1 MPVSASIKS
10 VPSAIMLVL
19 VLSNRLYADFTPIPL
34 TSTSFNYD
42 IVVENT
48 APAPLVGGAYTTASM
63 DSGIGNSGTSWY
75 EQGYNTA
82 SPTTGLPPAGTTF
95 THQNASD
102 HQYAMAPSYTA
113 NNSVMVD
120 STFTSARLTFVS
132 PTSYSR
138 LSFLESGGHNGVAFN
153 YLVHHQDGSSE
164 SGSGSIPDWYN
175 GASPA
180 WTANGRIDV
189 GIFAFSS
196 VNGNN
201 PRAHSLDI
209 SFATVAGF
217 SPIAVTVYNADIVV
231 EASAPKSAVL
241 SGVPTAT
248 MEAGTNNS
256 ANTWY
261 ELAYVTSSPATGLPH
276 PGSTFTNISAP
287 DRRYVMPT
295 SYTANNA
302 ILISSNT

>member
-189 GIFAFSS
+189 GTFAFSS

-201 PRAHSLDI
+201 PRLYSLDI
-209 SFATVAGF
+209 TLANILSPVTSIDFSYISGTGHGAIMAVSGATVAGF
-217 SPIAVTVYNADIVV
+217 SPIAVTGYNADIVV

-241 SGVPTAT
+241 SGV
-248 MEAGTNNS
+248 
-256 ANTWY
+256 
-261 ELAYVTSSPATGLPH
+261 
-276 PGSTFTNISAP
+276 
-287 DRRYVMPT
+287 
-295 SYTANNA
+295 
-302 ILISSNT
+302 